1 MNEPMQVLL
10 ERRYRFSASHL
21 YRRDDWSEEKNRQTF
36 GKCSLR
42 PGHGHNYRLYL
53 TVTGELDRATG
64 FVADL
69 AALDALVAARILEP
83 IDHRHLNEALPQ
95 FEQGR
100 EIPTTENLVA
110 WIVVTLKEHLPRAIE
125 LRKVR
130 LEEDEDL
137 AAVWEG

>member
-1 MNEPMQVLL
+1 MQVLL

-21 YRRDDWSEEKNRQTF
+21 YRRDDWTEEQNRQAF
-36 GKCSLR
+36 GKCSFR
-42 PGHGHNYRLYL
+42 PGHGHNYSLYL

-64 FVADL
+64 FVVDL
-69 AALDALVAARILEP
+69 GSLDQLVATHIVEP

-100 EIPTTENLVA
+100 EIPTTENLVS
-110 WIVVTLKEHLPRAIE
+110 WIVTTLQEHLPRE
-125 LRKVR
+125 TVLRKVR

-137 AAVWEG
+137 AALWEA